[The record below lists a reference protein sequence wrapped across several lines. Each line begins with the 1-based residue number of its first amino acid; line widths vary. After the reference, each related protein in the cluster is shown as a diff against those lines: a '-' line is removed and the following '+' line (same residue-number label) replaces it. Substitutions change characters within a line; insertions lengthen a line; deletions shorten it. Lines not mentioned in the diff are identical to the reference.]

1 MGTLYRAK
9 SENFWSAAAVGAP
22 NQWVHVDTGNT
33 GIVTIVPAQQTLN
46 TTPGDI
52 KPIILQSVTVNAAGS
67 SAGTIIS
74 DSARGVIAVQKASIQ
89 EKDYHYN
96 IPLRGNLV
104 VNNSGGSDLTIAYI
118 RD

>member
-9 SENFWSAAAVGAP
+9 SENFWAAAAVGAP
-22 NQWVHVDTGNT
+22 NQWVHIDAGNT
-33 GIVTIVPAQQTLN
+33 GITTIVPAQQTLSS
-46 TTPGDI
+46 TVGAI
-52 KPIILQSVTVNAAGS
+52 KPIILQSVTVNTTGS
-67 SAGTIIS
+67 STPTTIS
-74 DSARGVIAVQKASIQ
+74 DSARGVIAVQKAAIQ

-104 VNNSGGSDLTIAYI
+104 INNGGGSDLTIAYL